1 MKRKAIT
8 IIWRLRDKEVTDL
21 SDLYKQVMAPQL
33 KEDLD
38 ALSQRMT
45 EYWLDIAQDY
55 LNRQEGLTHEQ
66 KLEIMRDWR
75 DSLKKD

>member
-1 MKRKAIT
+1 VKRKSIT

-21 SDLYKQVMAPQL
+21 SDLYKQVMTPQV

-45 EYWLDIAQDY
+45 EYWLDIAQEY

-66 KLEIMRDWR
+66 KLEIMHDWR